1 MKSKKDI
8 QKIMAENNPEFVD
21 ECQSLSVEQLDA
33 RLAQCAK
40 DAEAADE
47 IKDADVKY
55 QAAKEEA
62 KELGACHRDAKKAI
76 KLRSR
81 YLIALIKERGGK

>member
-1 MKSKKDI
+1 MKHKKDI
-8 QKIMAENNPEFVD
+8 QAIMAEENPELVD
-21 ECQSLSVEQLDA
+21 ECASLSVEQLDA

-40 DAEAADE
+40 DSQAAEE
-47 IKDADVKY
+47 IKEADMKY
-55 QAAKEEA
+55 QAAKDEA
-62 KELGACHRDAKKAI
+62 KELGAPHRDAKKAI

>member
-1 MKSKKDI
+1 MKHKKDI
-8 QKIMAENNPEFVD
+8 QAIMAEENPELVD
-21 ECQSLSVEQLDA
+21 ECASLSVEQLDA

-40 DAEAADE
+40 DSQAADE
-47 IKDADVKY
+47 LKEADMTY
-55 QAAKEEA
+55 QSMKEALQEM
-62 KELGACHRDAKKAI
+62 GAPHRDAKKAI